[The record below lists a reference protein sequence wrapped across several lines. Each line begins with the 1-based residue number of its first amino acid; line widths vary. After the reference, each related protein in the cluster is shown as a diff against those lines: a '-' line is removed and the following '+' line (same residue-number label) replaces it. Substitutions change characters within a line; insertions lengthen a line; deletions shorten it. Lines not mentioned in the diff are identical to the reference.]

1 MGVLGV
7 VGKIVSG
14 GVLDSVPKI
23 IDSIKGKN
31 PEDAEKFRELTAKY
45 QEDILAA
52 DVAARQ
58 AQTDV
63 NKVEAASNS
72 IFVAGWR
79 PFVGW
84 VCGSGL
90 AIQFIIRPITTFIAN
105 LCGRPVDFPSLDL
118 GTLLTLL
125 FGMMGLGAMRTY
137 EKING
142 AGGTNL

>member
-63 NKVEAASNS
+63 NKAEAASSS

-90 AIQFIIRPITTFIAN
+90 AIQFIIRPITTWVAA
-105 LCGRPVDFPSLDL
+105 LCGHPVEFPSLDM
-118 GTLLTLL
+118 GTLITLL
-125 FGMMGLGAMRTY
+125 FGMLGLGAMRTY
-137 EKING
+137 EKITG
-142 AGGTNL
+142 AGGNNQ